1 MVEFQVILCYHCEYC
16 FRDDW
21 YGVCCENKKSKHY
34 TRSWDLPVEKIHDCE
49 HFEEMR

>member
-1 MVEFQVILCYHCEYC
+1 MMEFQVILCYHCKYC

-34 TRSWDLPVEKIHDCE
+34 TRNWDLPVKIIHDCE
-49 HFEEMR
+49 YFEEMR